1 MRNSYQQLT
10 RCYEWWLIH
19 RLLLLFGNVFFW
31 FLGRQSKSGRID
43 LTQIRRVLVVRLD
56 EIGDLVLTTPFLRE
70 LRRNL
75 PGASITLLVSKRTRN
90 LVELCPHVDEVVTF
104 EPPGPGLL
112 RSVRAL
118 RRALRLARDHLW
130 RRHFDLAVAPRWDH
144 DSYYGSMV
152 TYLSGAR
159 HRIGYSEH
167 VAEEKRRLNPGLH
180 RLLTHSINESAV
192 KHEVERG
199 LDLIRLLGG
208 AVSEDRVEL
217 WVGEED
223 ELFADRLLQ
232 HYGIQSDT
240 LLLAVG
246 PGAGHP
252 KRMWPISNFVEL
264 GTWFKEVFDGFVV
277 VVGSNADKPLGEELR
292 IRLGATVIDGTGRTT
307 LRQTATLLRRCHLFI
322 GSDAG
327 PMHMAAAAERPV
339 VEISCHPLGGS
350 PGHTNSPVRFGP
362 WRVPH
367 VILRPERSLPGC
379 YEGCHS
385 DQAHCI
391 RGVSVEQ
398 VKQALAILL
407 PRSFSGH
414 TTPATVSHRAT
425 T

>member
-1 MRNSYQQLT
+1 M
-10 RCYEWWLIH
+10 
-19 RLLLLFGNVFFW
+19 
-31 FLGRQSKSGRID
+31 FLGRRSQNGRVD
-43 LTQIRRVLVVRLD
+43 LSQIKHVLVVRLD
-56 EIGDLVLTTPFLRE
+56 EIGDVVLTTPFLRE
-70 LRRNL
+70 LRKYL
-75 PGASITLLVSKRTRN
+75 PGAAITLLVSPATRN
-90 LVELCPHVDEVVTF
+90 LVDVCPHVDEVVTF
-104 EPPGPGLL
+104 EPPGPGPI
-112 RSVRAL
+112 RSVKAL
-118 RRALRLARDHLW
+118 QRALRLAREHLW
-130 RRHFDLAVAPRWDH
+130 RRHFDLAIAPRWDQ

-199 LDLIRLLGG
+199 LDLIRFLGG
-208 AVSEDRVEL
+208 GVSENRLEL
-217 WVGEED
+217 WVDEED
-223 ELFADRLLQ
+223 ELFADELLQ

-246 PGAGHP
+246 PGAGHA

-277 VVGSNADKPLGEELR
+277 VVGGNEDKALGEELR
-292 IRLGATVIDGTGRTT
+292 IRLGATVIDATGRTT
-307 LRQTATLLRRCHLFI
+307 LRQTAALLRRCHLFI

-327 PMHMAAAAERPV
+327 PMHMAAAAKLPV

-362 WRVPH
+362 WHVPH
-367 VILRPERSLPGC
+367 VILRPEKPLPGC
-379 YEGCHS
+379 AEGCNS

-391 RGVSVEQ
+391 RVVSVGQ

-407 PRSFSGH
+407 PRSFSGL
-414 TTPATVSHRAT
+414 TTPAIVSHRAT

>member
-1 MRNSYQQLT
+1 
-10 RCYEWWLIH
+10 
-19 RLLLLFGNVFFW
+19 
-31 FLGRQSKSGRID
+31 
-43 LTQIRRVLVVRLD
+43 
-56 EIGDLVLTTPFLRE
+56 
-70 LRRNL
+70 
-75 PGASITLLVSKRTRN
+75 
-90 LVELCPHVDEVVTF
+90 
-104 EPPGPGLL
+104 
-112 RSVRAL
+112 
-118 RRALRLARDHLW
+118 
-130 RRHFDLAVAPRWDH
+130 
-144 DSYYGSMV
+144 MV

-167 VAEEKRRLNPGLH
+167 VAKEKLRLNPGLH

-199 LDLIRLLGG
+199 LDLIRFLGG
-208 AVSEDRVEL
+208 AVSQERVEL
-217 WVGEED
+217 WVDEED
-223 ELFADRLLQ
+223 ELFADRLLED
-232 HYGIQSDT
+232 HGIRNHC

-292 IRLGATVIDGTGRTT
+292 IRVGATVIDAAGRTT
-307 LRQTATLLRRCHLFI
+307 LRQTAALLRRCHLFI

-327 PMHMAAAAERPV
+327 PMHMAAAAELPV

-350 PGHTNSPVRFGP
+350 PGHTNSPLRFGP

-379 YEGCHS
+379 SEGCHS

-391 RGVSVEQ
+391 RVVSVGQ

-407 PRSFSGH
+407 QRSFSEL